1 MIVHNIQTKAAVTV
15 AEMARMVGLSRARF
29 YQLQEAGVFPPP
41 LYDVSTRRPF
51 YDEDAQK
58 VCLEVRRRNCGING
72 KAVLFYA
79 RRGGEQSS
87 SKKRQ
92 TTNKPKPN
100 QQYVPIVDAM
110 KSLGLFTITLSQV
123 ATAVVQLFPKGIE
136 AVDQA
141 EVIRS
146 VFVHL
151 QRQYSSDNVG
161 R

>member
-1 MIVHNIQTKAAVTV
+1 MSSNNVQTKAAVTV

-29 YQLQEAGVFPPP
+29 YQLQEAGIFPLP

-51 YDEDAQK
+51 YDEEAQK

-72 KAVLFYA
+72 KPVLFYA
-79 RRGGEQSS
+79 RRGGERSPT
-87 SKKRQ
+87 KKR
-92 TTNKPKPN
+92 TPKPKSDGKLKA
-100 QQYVPIVDAM
+100 ILDAVR
-110 KSLGLFTITLSQV
+110 SLGLAAATEQQIAQTIDK
-123 ATAVVQLFPKGIE
+123 LFPSGVA

-151 QRQYSSDNVG
+151 QRQNPADNVE